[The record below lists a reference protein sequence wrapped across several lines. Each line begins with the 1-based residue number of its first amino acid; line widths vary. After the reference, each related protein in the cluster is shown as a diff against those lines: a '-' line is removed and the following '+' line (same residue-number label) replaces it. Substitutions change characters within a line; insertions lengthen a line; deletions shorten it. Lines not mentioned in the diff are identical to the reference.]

1 MAVVLI
7 SALVCRVLMDICFKF
22 AVQGVTFGPLSDWAG
37 SLKKV
42 VFRVPFIVAF
52 IISVINFWLWMH
64 VLAHYDLSFAYPLF
78 SVCFV
83 LVMLSGTLFFNETL
97 DQYKV
102 FGMLFILA
110 STVILVFG

>member
-1 MAVVLI
+1 MSIILI
-7 SALVCRVLMDICFKF
+7 SSLVCRVIMDVCFKF
-22 AVQGVTFGPLSDWAG
+22 AVQGITFGALSDWAG

-42 VFRVPFIVAF
+42 VFRLPFIAAFIVAG
-52 IISVINFWLWMH
+52 INFWLWMH